1 MDELIQR
8 FLKYIYRKN
17 TQSDKTIESY
27 KNDLNQYKEYLLSQ
41 SIDSFESCDRL
52 TFMNFLTTMDHLKTS
67 SIARKMSVYR
77 SFYAYLAEYMGIME
91 NPLVGIQ
98 TPKQSKQIPDF
109 LFIEEIQEFL
119 NSYDDAKEDEHRDR
133 ILFTIMYAC
142 GLRVSECVN
151 LKWTQIDINNRIVHI
166 RGKGDKD
173 RIVPFYQGF
182 EKELLDYK
190 NSFWSK
196 YAVDDHVFVNLRGKQ
211 LTSRGIQYLMDKHA
225 KAIGMHM
232 KLHPHML
239 RHSFAT
245 HLLDNGADI
254 RVVQELLGHSSL
266 STSQI

>member
-1 MDELIQR
+1 MDELIDR

-52 TFMNFLTTMDHLKTS
+52 TFMNFLATLDHLKSS

-77 SFYAYLAEYMGIME
+77 SFYAYLAEYMGINE
-91 NPLVGIQ
+91 NPLLGIQ
-98 TPKQSKQIPDF
+98 TPKKSKQIPDF
-109 LFIEEIQEFL
+109 LFVEEIQEFL
-119 NSYDDAKEDEHRDR
+119 NSYEDNKEDQYRDR
-133 ILFTIMYAC
+133 ILFTMMYAC
-142 GLRVSECVN
+142 GLRVSECVSLEWN
-151 LKWTQIDINNRIVHI
+151 QIDFNNRIVHI

-182 EKELLDYK
+182 EKELL
-190 NSFWSK
+190 
-196 YAVDDHVFVNLRGKQ
+196 
-211 LTSRGIQYLMDKHA
+211 YLMDKHA

-266 STSQI
+266 STTQIYTHVTTAQLVKAYKKAHPFEK